1 MANVRGRTVLY
12 VAARNGHTETV
23 TALIYRYTNVNAA
36 GEDRLI
42 VLKLADNNG
51 HIEMLRVLIV
61 ELATRWEEAKIIDR
75 NGRKALE
82 IMGHGD
88 PLATTRGRYAG
99 FIRCRLKN
107 HLRIRTSACL
117 ACD

>member
-23 TALIYRYTNVNAA
+23 TALIYKDTNVNTA

-42 VLKLADNNG
+42 VLKIAYNDG

-61 ELATRWEEAKIIDR
+61 VLATRWEEARIIDR
-75 NGRKALE
+75 NGREALE

-88 PLATTRGRYAG
+88 PLATTRGVMLVLFGA
-99 FIRCRLKN
+99 
-107 HLRIRTSACL
+107 
-117 ACD
+117 D

>member
-23 TALIYRYTNVNAA
+23 TALIYRDTNVNAA

-42 VLKLADNNG
+42 VLKLAYNNR

-61 ELATRWEEAKIIDR
+61 VLATRWEEARIIDR
-75 NGRKALE
+75 NGREALE

-88 PLATTRGRYAG
+88 LLLPPVAVMLVLFGA
-99 FIRCRLKN
+99 
-107 HLRIRTSACL
+107 
-117 ACD
+117 D